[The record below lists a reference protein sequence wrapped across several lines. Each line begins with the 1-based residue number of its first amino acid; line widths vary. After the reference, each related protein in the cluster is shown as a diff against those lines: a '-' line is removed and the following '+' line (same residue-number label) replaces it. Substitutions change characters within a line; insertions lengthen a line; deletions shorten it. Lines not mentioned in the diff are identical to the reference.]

1 MTFMVVDRRDSNSS
15 RFLFVTYLILFHAT
29 WTIWVLVGYPRVR
42 ALGDGTLSYALI
54 NLAVRGLIM
63 VLPVFVYLRYV
74 DGVKPIVYLKL
85 TQHWRR
91 GLLVALVFSILNL
104 LLTLTQRG
112 LPHLHQSAFT
122 WNSVLSTSLLVGFVE
137 EIPYRGF
144 IFQRLNEWFSFP
156 AASLISSLL
165 FLLVHL
171 PGWLSLH
178 LFKTQVAIF
187 VFIFGVLMTV
197 LLRYARSLW
206 APIVSHSLNDF
217 FSAVL
222 FHG

>member
-1 MTFMVVDRRDSNSS
+1 MVLDRRESS
-15 RFLFVTYLILFHAT
+15 YSRIAFVLYLIILHAT

-42 ALGDGTLSYALI
+42 ALGEGTLVYAGI
-54 NLAVRGLIM
+54 NLAVRGLVL

-74 DGVKPIVYLKL
+74 DRVKPVLYLKL
-85 TQHWRR
+85 RQHWRR
-91 GLLVALVFSILNL
+91 GVLLALAFSAVNL
-104 LLTLTQRG
+104 SLTIAQRG
-112 LPHLHQSAFT
+112 LPHLHAAAFT

-156 AASLISSLL
+156 GASLISSLL
-165 FLLVHL
+165 FLAIHL
-171 PGWLSLH
+171 PGWFSLH

-187 VFIFGVLMTV
+187 VFVFGVLMTV
-197 LLRYARSLW
+197 LLRYAQSLW

-222 FHG
+222 FQR